1 MKWMRLKVILIPLI
15 MQEVDNV
22 TERYISTYVINK
34 ISSINT
40 EMKEIQ
46 IAILSFLT

>member
-22 TERYISTYVINK
+22 TEKYISTYDINQ
-34 ISSINT
+34 ISLINI
-40 EMKEIQ
+40 EMKEIR
-46 IAILSFLT
+46 IVILSFLT